1 MTDTT
6 ISEELANFQA
16 ALAILQA
23 SVAALVAASESLVSL
38 PEFVAYV
45 EARDARREAGMAAEN
60 ARDRLVSTLNGSYF

>member
-16 ALAILQA
+16 ALAKLQA
-23 SVAALVAASESLVSL
+23 TDATLDAASKRLESL
-38 PEFVAYV
+38 PEYEAYDK
-45 EARDARREAGMAAEN
+45 ARDARREAGMAAEN